1 MQVASATNGWINTID
16 SEKPEIITKAQNL
29 LINNI
34 YCTLSTC
41 SPAGE
46 PWASPVF
53 FAYDEHWYI
62 YWISAIVSQH
72 SQNIYHNS
80 GRVAI
85 ALFNSSVA
93 QGSAEGVYLSG
104 AAAEINADDIQKT
117 MKLLEKRANK
127 QLNRTVADYLH
138 DSPRRIYQ
146 FQPQQVWLTG
156 NRLAVGNQLVD
167 TKIEISLSSFLN
179 SKPHL

>member
-1 MQVASATNGWINTID
+1 MEVATATNRWIDTID
-16 SEKPEIITKAQNL
+16 SEKPEIIQKAQNL
-29 LINNI
+29 IINNI

-41 SPAGE
+41 SPEGE
-46 PWASPVF
+46 PWVSPVF
-53 FAYDEHWYI
+53 FAYDEQWHI
-62 YWISAIVSQH
+62 YWSSAIVSQH

-85 ALFNSSVA
+85 AIFNSSVA
-93 QGSAEGVYLSG
+93 QGSAAGVYLSG
-104 AAAEINADDIQKT
+104 SAAELDVENIEKT

-127 QLNRTVADYLH
+127 QLNRTVADYLD
-138 DSPRRIYQ
+138 DSPRRIYK

-167 TKIEISLSSFLN
+167 TKIQINLASFLN
-179 SKPHL
+179 LKPHI